1 MGKFDTMKRAI
12 NRKHSVNSVI
22 ANSNEK
28 RPSLLEKPFAKNKRL
43 QKERIVS
50 KLRFRRREL
59 LQTKRIAI
67 KFIVVHQLED
77 KKLELCQPI
86 EC

>member
-12 NRKHSVNSVI
+12 SRKHSVNSVI

-50 KLRFRRREL
+50 KLRFRRR
-59 LQTKRIAI
+59 
-67 KFIVVHQLED
+67 
-77 KKLELCQPI
+77 
-86 EC
+86 